1 MISLIGIALAAT
13 PDPDFDPNTVT
24 PGVIGFVAIFLVAA
38 ATVLLGFDVVRRIRR
53 VTYRSEI
60 RERLDAELAA
70 RDSDSDSDSD
80 RKPGAE

>member
-1 MISLIGIALAAT
+1 MISLIGVALAAT

-24 PGVIGFVAIFLVAA
+24 PGVIGFIAIFLVAA

-60 RERLDAELAA
+60 RERLDAEVAA
-70 RDSDSDSDSD
+70 RDADADSG
-80 RKPGAE
+80 RKPDSE